1 MLTPFSTL
9 FHTAAYLWKRWQRKG
24 IKPNQAKLST
34 VLKHKRR
41 AAA

>member
-1 MLTPFSTL
+1 MLTPLSTL

-24 IKPNQAKLST
+24 SRPNQAKLST
-34 VLKHKRR
+34 VLKHMRR